1 MQKQYPHSDDSLPA
15 VTAPPKALV
24 TPGVLPPVTLE
35 RPCALQVL
43 RTVFGYDSFRGQ
55 QQAIIQQLIAGQ
67 DVLVLMPTGGGKS
80 LCYQIPALVMDGV
93 GIVISPLIALMQD
106 QVSALHQVGVRAAFL
121 NSTLSLEQSRETEQ
135 RLLNGE
141 LDLLYIAPERLSNS
155 RTQALFGRCK
165 IALFAI
171 DEAHCV
177 SQWGHDFRADYLLLS
192 VLHQQFPQVPR
203 IALTATADER
213 TRQEIINRLAL
224 ENAQVFI
231 SGFDRPNIRYRI
243 VQKDNARQQL
253 LSFIRSEHAGDT
265 GIVYCLSRK
274 KVEDTAEWL
283 NQKGLRALPYH
294 AGMSNELRQK
304 NQHQFLMEDG
314 LIIVATIAFGMG
326 IDKPNVRFVAHLD
339 LPKSIES
346 YYQETGRAGRD
357 GLPANA
363 WMAYGLQDVLT
374 LRQMLGSSN
383 ADEAHKRIEYHKL
396 DAMLALCEMVS
407 CRRQALLA
415 YFGDVQGCTSA
426 AGGRKPGAADILEH
440 NCGNCDTCLEP
451 VETWDGTVAA
461 QQALSCIYR
470 TGQRFGVTYLIDVL
484 LGKSDERIR
493 QFGHDKQSTFG
504 IGKAL
509 DEKQWRSVFRQLVA
523 KSLVEIDLEGHGSLK
538 LTDACRP
545 VLRGEQTLMLRKD
558 VQVAK
563 TKRDKF
569 DRGHAA
575 TVADSALWNA
585 LRAKRREL
593 ADEQDVPPYV
603 IFHDATLMMM
613 VERKPRN
620 HQQLS
625 LISGIGQ
632 RKLDLYGDKFL
643 AVLAEFADDSQAE
656 SVSDTVTD
664 TLELLKLGYGIE
676 QVAQQRGLKAD
687 TVYSHLAKGLE
698 SGTLRFEDGLDVL
711 AAEGV
716 SRQEIAEIETVLL
729 AMPEPQ
735 RNALKPA
742 FEQLGGVYS
751 YGVLRCVR
759 AALQTQLR

>member
-1 MQKQYPHSDDSLPA
+1 M
-15 VTAPPKALV
+15 
-24 TPGVLPPVTLE
+24 PPVTPL
-35 RPCALQVL
+35 RPDALQVL

-55 QQAIIQQLIAGQ
+55 QQAIIQQLISRQ

-93 GIVISPLIALMQD
+93 GVVISPLIALMQD

-121 NSTLSLEQSRETEQ
+121 NSTLSLEQVRDTEQ

-192 VLHQQFPQVPR
+192 ILHQQFPQVPR

-243 VQKDNARQQL
+243 VLKDNARQQL
-253 LSFIRSEHAGDT
+253 LSFIRAEHAGDT

-415 YFGDVQGCTSA
+415 YFGDVQGCSSAAGGRRPGAVDVQGCSSA
-426 AGGRKPGAADILEH
+426 AGGRKPGATDILEQG
-440 NCGNCDTCLEP
+440 CGNCDTCLEP
-451 VETWDGTVAA
+451 VETWDGSVAA

-484 LGKSDERIR
+484 LGKNDERIR

-504 IGKAL
+504 IGKSL

-523 KSLVEIDLEGHGSLK
+523 KSLVEIDLDGHGSLK
-538 LTDACRP
+538 LTETCRP

-558 VQVAK
+558 VQV
-563 TKRDKF
+563 TKARRDKY
-569 DRGHAA
+569 DKRQSAVG
-575 TVADSALWNA
+575 ADSALWNA

-613 VERKPRN
+613 VERRPRN

-632 RKLDLYGDKFL
+632 RKLDLYGDEFL
-643 AVLAEFADDSQAE
+643 AVLAAFDDDVQTSAN
-656 SVSDTVTD
+656 DTITA
-664 TLELLKLGYGIE
+664 TLELFKLGLGIE
-676 QVAQQRGLKAD
+676 QVVQQRGLKSD

-698 SGTLRFEDGLDVL
+698 IGAVRFEDVLDLL
-711 AAEGV
+711 ALQDV
-716 SRQEIAEIETVLL
+716 SAQEIGEIEAVLL
-729 AMPEPQ
+729 SMPEAQ
-735 RNALKPA
+735 RNALKP
-742 FEQLGGVYS
+742 VYEHFGRAYQ
-751 YGVLRCVR
+751 YGLLRCVR
-759 AALQTQLR
+759 AALQWRLK